1 MDNNM
6 TKQEFYDFSELMA
19 EDSEILFNKN
29 AYHNSVYL
37 GAFVL
42 EAYIKILLIKNG
54 STKYFGHIN
63 SGNFVQRLEDIS
75 PSEFNNSI
83 LRTGHSSY
91 PSKLLS
97 EDYDINYRYEIN
109 KWSDEDF
116 AQDIQAELVKIE
128 TALTKLRIDGVL
140 S

>member
-6 TKQEFYDFSELMA
+6 TKQEFYEFSELMA
-19 EDSEILFNKN
+19 KDSKILFNQN

-63 SGNFVQRLEDIS
+63 SGNFLQRLENIS

-83 LRTGHSSY
+83 LRRGDLSY
-91 PSKLLS
+91 PTKLLS
-97 EDYDINYRYEIN
+97 EEYDINYRYDV
-109 KWSDEDF
+109 KRWSSKDF
-116 AQDIQAELVKIE
+116 AENIQAEVIQIQ
-128 TALTKLRIDGVL
+128 TALAKLRIDGVL